1 VERRDVAAAL
11 GLVAFVLA
19 IYLLTGPGRMD
30 SMDVQLRF
38 EVARGL
44 LERGAPVLQ
53 DGAQLRA
60 RYVFEGVGG
69 HNYSVY
75 SAGGSLAGLP
85 LVALGSWLGGESG
98 DGRLGLMRVLFS
110 WTSGVAGALIPA
122 LLFGAWRSLGVPRRA
137 AAAWALV
144 AAFAT
149 LAWPV
154 SCSGFEQSQQSLLL
168 LGATL
173 AAWRAGGADG
183 SRALAWVILGGLC
196 GAALI
201 NYQEAYFLFLPLAA
215 AACWSP
221 KRPPIAAL
229 RRAVVFLFVALY
241 LGAGCWMIWN
251 RVRSGD
257 ALDSGKWFEGGGDVF
272 GNPLVGVPGLL
283 VSPGKGALWYSPPVL
298 LALAGLP
305 GLWRRSR
312 PLALSAA
319 LSAAGMI
326 VVFGALSFFGAD
338 RCWGPRL
345 TLAALTLLALALP
358 FVVWPRWLVA
368 GIVAAGV
375 GVQGLALSMDHH
387 RFFNERALEPL
398 FYLDDPGFYFRESA
412 LLARPGEAL
421 DAAWGGVGPEVTKFA
436 RSPYPRDV
444 TYPPVMFIHAEQ
456 APALMA
462 DFAVHQLPRP
472 WPLWA
477 PRLPEGLRYPAPV
490 APLLAGLMGLAAAGA
505 GLLGWGIRR

>member
-1 VERRDVAAAL
+1 VERQDIA
-11 GLVAFVLA
+11 VAFGLTASVLA

-44 LERGAPVLQ
+44 LEHGAPILQ
-53 DGAQLRA
+53 DGAQHRA
-60 RYVFEGVGG
+60 RFVFEGVGG
-69 HNYSVY
+69 YRYSVY
-75 SAGGSLAGLP
+75 SAGGSVAGLP
-85 LVALGSWLGGESG
+85 LVALGRWLG
-98 DGRLGLMRVLFS
+98 DGQLAVMRLLFS
-110 WTSGVAGALIPA
+110 WTSGFAGAVIPG
-122 LLFGAWRSLGVPRRA
+122 LLYAAWRGLAVPRRA

-154 SCSGFEQSQQSLLL
+154 ACSGFEQPQQSLLL

-173 AAWRAGGADG
+173 CAWRAGRGG
-183 SRALAWVILGGLC
+183 GLRALGWVVAGGLC

-201 NYQEAYFLFLPLAA
+201 NYQEAYFLFLPFAGL
-215 AACWSP
+215 ACW
-221 KRPPIAAL
+221 RPDRPLILTL
-229 RRAVVFLFVALY
+229 RRIAIFLFVALY
-241 LGAGCWMIWN
+241 LGAGGWMLWN
-251 RVRSGD
+251 RLRTGG

-272 GNPLVGVPGLL
+272 GNPLIGVPALL

-312 PLALSAA
+312 SLALSAS

-326 VVFGALSFFGAD
+326 GVFGCLSFFGAD

-358 FVVWPRWLVA
+358 FVRWPRWAVGA
-368 GIVAAGV
+368 VVAAGI

-387 RFFNERALEPL
+387 RFFNERSLKPL
-398 FYLDDPGFYFRESA
+398 FYMDDPGFYFRESA

-421 DAAWGGVGPEVTKFA
+421 GAAWTGVGPEVTKFA

-444 TYPPVMFIHAEQ
+444 TYPPVVFIRAVE
-456 APALMA
+456 APERMK
-462 DFAVHQLPRP
+462 DYAVHQLPRP

-477 PRLPEGLRYPAPV
+477 AQLPGELRFPAPV
-490 APLLAGLMGLAAAGA
+490 APLLAGLLALGVAGA
-505 GLLGWGIRR
+505 GLTRWGLRR